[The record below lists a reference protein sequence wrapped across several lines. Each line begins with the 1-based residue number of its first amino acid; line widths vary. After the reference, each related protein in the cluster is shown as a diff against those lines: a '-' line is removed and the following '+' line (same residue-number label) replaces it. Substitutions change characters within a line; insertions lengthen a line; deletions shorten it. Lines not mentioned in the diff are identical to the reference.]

1 MGEKRG
7 CQRGTGGVLDAGRVK
22 SVARLLERRRTV
34 QKLELGRP
42 LLRRDWRPA
51 EELDLH
57 VADEA
62 VDNKHQLRSYY
73 YGCGSLPNVEPV

>member
-1 MGEKRG
+1 MKREG
-7 CQRGTGGVLDAGRVK
+7 ANEIQVGLLDASQVK
-22 SVARLLERRRTV
+22 SVLRLLERRRTV

-62 VDNKHQLRSYY
+62 VDNKHQLRS
-73 YGCGSLPNVEPV
+73 S